1 MIMKKIIELDK
12 RQREI
17 LRRISERGM
26 KKSTMSL
33 SQMVESDIKIDMLKV
48 EFLPVSEIPSR
59 VGGPEKLVMALYL
72 RIMGDISGT
81 SLLML
86 PRESALSLAD
96 ILNDR
101 RIGTTEILD
110 REDRSAL
117 GEVSNILTASF
128 LTELGNFTGIR
139 LYHSTPCTVF
149 NIAKSLMEFV
159 LLGMDPRI
167 EHILIIQLR
176 FTGKMGEIG
185 GDFILLFDTSSLPVL
200 VREID
205 KKIEE
210 GYVE

>member
-1 MIMKKIIELDK
+1 MKKIIELDK

-81 SLLML
+81 SLLLL

-139 LYHSTPCTVF
+139 LYHSTPYTVF

-185 GDFILLFDTSSLPVL
+185 GDFILLFDTSSLSVL

-205 KKIEE
+205 KK
-210 GYVE
+210 

>member
-1 MIMKKIIELDK
+1 MIMKKIIKLDK

-81 SLLML
+81 SLLLL

>member
-1 MIMKKIIELDK
+1 MIMKKIIELDT

-81 SLLML
+81 SLLLL

-185 GDFILLFDTSSLPVL
+185 GDFILLFDTSSLSVL
-200 VREID
+200 AREID
-205 KKIEE
+205 KK
-210 GYVE
+210 

>member
-1 MIMKKIIELDK
+1 MIMKKIIKLDK